1 MNSQN
6 DNNNHHSDLLTI
18 SEVAHLL
25 RVDTSTVRR
34 WVSLGA
40 MEAVILPHSN
50 DRRVYRVKRATVD
63 AILQG
68 SVTIGD

>member
-25 RVDTSTVRR
+25 RVDTTTVRR
-34 WVSLGA
+34 WVNIGA
-40 MEAVILPHSN
+40 MEAIILPHTGTHKA
-50 DRRVYRVKRATVD
+50 YRVKRSTVD
-63 AILQG
+63 TILRGGIHVQ
-68 SVTIGD
+68 